1 MTLCDP
7 YYRLRYEEVRKVA
20 LVPLVIWAQ
29 LGYVDLVVL
38 PGEWTDKSTLSKVL
52 EIPKSAV
59 ASDIESVL
67 HLPEQSMIVINL
79 KKQRNCSQPQ
89 LIGRLSGPCLAKLVW
104 DETQDQQS
112 QVNAR
117 RQNVIVGQ

>member
-1 MTLCDP
+1 M
-7 YYRLRYEEVRKVA
+7 RKVRKVA

-29 LGYVDLVVL
+29 LAFVVLLVL
-38 PGEWTDKSTLSKVL
+38 PGEWTDKSTPSIVL

-79 KKQRNCSQPQ
+79 NKQRNCSQPQ

-104 DETQDQQS
+104 VETQDQQ
-112 QVNAR
+112 NA
-117 RQNVIVGQ
+117 IVGHYRLVAARQK